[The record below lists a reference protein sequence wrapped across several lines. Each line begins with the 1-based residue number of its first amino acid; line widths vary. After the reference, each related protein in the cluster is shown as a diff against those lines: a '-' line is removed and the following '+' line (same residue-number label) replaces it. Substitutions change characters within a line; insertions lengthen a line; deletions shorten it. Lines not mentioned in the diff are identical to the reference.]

1 MNANTL
7 LATVVAVACISIV
20 VISFAPNRKAQEIQA
35 CMSQPNMQ
43 YVRDSGSHY
52 NCIPI
57 EQPAK

>member
-7 LATVVAVACISIV
+7 LATIVAVVCISIV
-20 VISFAPNRKAQEIQA
+20 AAVYAPNRKAQEIQA
-35 CMSQPNMQ
+35 CMSQPGMQ
-43 YVRDSGSHY
+43 YVRDAGSHY